1 MSAFGDV
8 YEALRSMMIA
18 AAPHA
23 VVAVDR
29 PGDLVLH
36 TTNADPKTGKPV
48 WFGAVAVKARY
59 VAYHL
64 FPLYSDLGLGAD
76 LSPAPGGAT
85 AGEVLL
91 QLRQGG
97 ARTVRRTRRVD
108 AAGGRSDRVGKIGPG

>member
-36 TTNADPKTGKPV
+36 TTNADPKTGKSV

-76 LSPAPGGAT
+76 LSPALAARRQGKSCFNFAKAEPELFAELAELTRRAAGAT
-85 AGEVLL
+85 G
-91 QLRQGG
+91 
-97 ARTVRRTRRVD
+97 
-108 AAGGRSDRVGKIGPG
+108 